1 MSEGKFALQSV
12 NQKNISLLFKAAM
25 AAAIVFMMLLPFIKQ
40 KPAPVVVVELPPPP
54 LPVAVKPKPVKPKPV
69 IVETYVTKHNVVL
82 PDFAAIRDVKTKK
95 KQFFEFMSVHV
106 DAENAR
112 LAKQHEWLHGVKAYF
127 VENQAVLEDDKVK
140 LNNLFV
146 DYRIKHQALSTLA
159 AIDEL
164 LKCIDGLPK
173 SLVLMQAANESAW
186 GTSRFARLGL
196 NFFGQWCYEKG
207 CGVVPNGRKE
217 GGEHEVE
224 AFPTVAHSVRSYFK
238 NINTNTAYSLLREI
252 RAQLRE
258 NGLPLQAEILAT
270 GLILYSERGDH
281 YVKEITQMITYNERF
296 LTDTNVNKAAE

>member
-12 NQKNISLLFKAAM
+12 NQKYISLLFKAAM
-25 AAAIVFMMLLPFIKQ
+25 AAAVVFMMLLPFIKQ
-40 KPAPVVVVELPPPP
+40 KPMPVVVVELPPSPI
-54 LPVAVKPKPVKPKPV
+54 PVVKPEPVKPKPV
-69 IVETYVTKHNVVL
+69 IVETYVTQHTVVL
-82 PDFAAIRDVKTKK
+82 PDFGAIRDVKTKK
-95 KQFFEFMSVHV
+95 KKFFEYMTVHV

-112 LAKQHEWLHGVKAYF
+112 LEKQHKWLHGVKAYF
-127 VENQAVLEDDKVK
+127 VENQAVFEDDKAK
-140 LNNLFV
+140 LYNLFA
-146 DYRIKHQALSTLA
+146 DYRIKHQALSVEA
-159 AIDEL
+159 AINEL

-196 NFFGQWCYEKG
+196 NFFGQWCYQKG
-207 CGVVPNGRKE
+207 CGVVPNGRKA

-296 LTDTNVNKAAE
+296 LVDNSVDKAAE

>member
-1 MSEGKFALQSV
+1 MYEGKFALQSV
-12 NQKNISLLFKAAM
+12 NQKYFSLLFKAAM
-25 AAAIVFMMLLPFIKQ
+25 AAAVVFMMVLPFIKQ
-40 KPAPVVVVELPPPP
+40 KLAPVVVVELPPPP
-54 LPVAVKPKPVKPKPV
+54 VVVKPEPVKPTQVK
-69 IVETYVTKHNVVL
+69 VETYVTKHNVVL

-106 DAENAR
+106 DAENKR
-112 LAKQHEWLHGVKAYF
+112 LEKQHKWLHGVKAHF
-127 VENQAVLEDDKVK
+127 VENQAVLEADKAE
-140 LNNLFV
+140 LYNLFV
-146 DYRIKHQALSTLA
+146 DYRIKHQALSTEA
-159 AIDEL
+159 AINEL

-196 NFFGQWCYEKG
+196 NFFGQWCYVKD
-207 CGVVPNGRKE
+207 CGVVPNGRRA

-270 GLILYSERGDH
+270 GLIHYSERGDH

-296 LTDTNVNKAAE
+296 LADKSAD